1 MIATTCF
8 KFFGIVRN
16 WHKNNKLDTVT
27 VIYHFEKITFN
38 TFEETQGKPSLLALS
53 STYLDIGTADHR
65 NKTLHKGVNPPPATH
80 LHSIIRQ
87 LLKIFRGGP
96 IMVPSQIIS
105 IQFSRGSFHG
115 PHSTAAVAGE
125 NCRAGNESSR
135 SFTSSFLVGSA

>member
-1 MIATTCF
+1 M
-8 KFFGIVRN
+8 
-16 WHKNNKLDTVT
+16 DT

-80 LHSIIRQ
+80 LHFRIRQ

-96 IMVPSQIIS
+96 ILDHFNS
-105 IQFSRGSFHG
+105 IFQG
-115 PHSTAAVAGE
+115 VI
-125 NCRAGNESSR
+125 SR
-135 SFTSSFLVGSA
+135 SPAPQQLRGKTVELETNHREVLHCPSRIV